1 MESST
6 NLEKRPIS
14 VLLGPALLLAVV
26 VLLLLKK
33 AMLAE
38 GIFWL
43 FGVALATLL
52 ACSIAYLTFQ
62 EIAAQ
67 KRDLLQLISKKE
79 KENHDLRAILDETH
93 LLYREKVSKMED
105 AIIDCERKQIAE
117 LEAKESL
124 EAELTHYKARV
135 RSFEVSLEEALNE
148 LRNLAQIHYLE
159 QERQQQI
166 PPNLVKQHQQLRE
179 QFEEKSLV
187 LDQTRRRLFETEGF
201 LLALKKERGLELLSQ
216 NEEQQTLFKH
226 IEELLAENE
235 TLEKEIK
242 ELESLISVL
251 SKPTTTP
258 KKTPKK
264 LQEMLE
270 FQFDSTSR

>member
-1 MESST
+1 LESST

>member
-1 MESST
+1 M
-6 NLEKRPIS
+6 
-14 VLLGPALLLAVV
+14 LLLAVV
-26 VLLLLKK
+26 VLLLLKM
-33 AMLAE
+33 ATLAQ

-52 ACSIAYLTFQ
+52 ACSIAYLAFQ

-67 KRDLLQLISKKE
+67 KTDLRLLIGKKE
-79 KENHDLRAILDETH
+79 KEIQDLRAILDETH

-105 AIIDCERKQIAE
+105 AICECEKKQIAE
-117 LEAKESL
+117 LEERESI
-124 EAELTHYKARV
+124 EDELTHYKSRA
-135 RSFEVSLEEALNE
+135 RSFEISLEEALNE

-159 QERQQQI
+159 QEKQQQV
-166 PPNLVKQHQQLRE
+166 PPNLVKQHRQLRE

-187 LDQTRRRLFETEGF
+187 LDQTRRRLFETEGY

-216 NEEQQTLFKH
+216 NEEQQTLFQH
-226 IEELLAENE
+226 IKELLAENE

-242 ELESLISVL
+242 ELESLITVL

-270 FQFDSTSR
+270 FQFDPISSKE